1 LGAILGFLIWGGLFA
16 GIFWLLHD
24 YFEAQTIF
32 GDWIALIAFVVA
44 SLASVTF
51 AFLWIDV
58 LAWNDK

>member
-1 LGAILGFLIWGGLFA
+1 MGAILGFLFWGGLFA

-44 SLASVTF
+44 SLGSVTF